1 MAAFNT
7 KNPFEKLHGDVLNT
21 EPSSEEEKTKLV
33 AEIKER
39 GNRAFKARRMEEA
52 DMLYSRAIE
61 LDGSMHALYGN
72 RSAVNHTMGK
82 YEKALDDAIMAI
94 QCKPDWAKGYFRK
107 GNALLGLKR
116 PHAAQE
122 ALEQSLKLEGK
133 ANKSVQKVLEKA
145 IKLGSTI
152 SREEEESAHNVN
164 KDDPS
169 TTRNTRAASNN
180 TSEILET
187 KRTAQKLTGKDVVR
201 SNNHGEVSK
210 SDVVRGYK
218 KTKDGRT
225 TTFFHRDIDDE
236 AKKLIGNIAPKKID
250 PVKLKSENDPT
261 KGDGSAWNKG
271 GTYEEKNISDWAKNR
286 LRDLLLSLSI
296 EYNNDITIEVCSM
309 RKLDGEAQVFVMRGT
324 KRFMFEFNVVLEWKV
339 SDGKDPNFD
348 FAGTLEYPDLS
359 TDACGDYEVNAKVI
373 KAPTNSISDALR
385 AAVLK
390 KEGAFQTEVRRVVGQ
405 FEEEFIAS
413 SFKK

>member
-1 MAAFNT
+1 M
-7 KNPFEKLHGDVLNT
+7 
-21 EPSSEEEKTKLV
+21 
-33 AEIKER
+33 
-39 GNRAFKARRMEEA
+39 
-52 DMLYSRAIE
+52 
-61 LDGSMHALYGN
+61 
-72 RSAVNHTMGK
+72 
-82 YEKALDDAIMAI
+82 
-94 QCKPDWAKGYFRK
+94 
-107 GNALLGLKR
+107 
-116 PHAAQE
+116 
-122 ALEQSLKLEGK
+122 
-133 ANKSVQKVLEKA
+133 LEKA

-271 GTYEEKNISDWAKNR
+271 GTYEEKNISEWAKNR

-296 EYNNDITIEVCSM
+296 EYNNDITIEVCGM